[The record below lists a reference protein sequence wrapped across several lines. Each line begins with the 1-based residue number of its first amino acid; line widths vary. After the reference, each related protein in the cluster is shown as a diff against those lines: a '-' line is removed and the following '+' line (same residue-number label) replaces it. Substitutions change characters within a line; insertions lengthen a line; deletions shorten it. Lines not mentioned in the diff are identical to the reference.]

1 MILLGSPK
9 PHGRYEKEKNM
20 KGTLVNTTTVI
31 IGSLIGLAIG
41 SRFTEKIKT
50 IVLQALGLC
59 TLLIGMKMA
68 FKTDNILL
76 VIGSLALG
84 GIVGELLKIEDG
96 LEKIGEMI
104 KSKVKSESGT
114 FVLGFVTASLVFCV
128 GPMTIVGSIQDGIS
142 GNADT
147 LYAKSLLDG
156 FASIAFASS
165 LGVGVFFSFLT
176 VLIFQGA
183 LTILGSQLTFL
194 VEPGILNELTATGGL
209 MILGIGFYLLDI
221 KRIKV
226 GNFLPALVFVVIL
239 ALIFK

>member
-1 MILLGSPK
+1 
-9 PHGRYEKEKNM
+9 M
-20 KGTLVNTTTVI
+20 KGTLVNTVTVI

-68 FKTDNILL
+68 FKTDSILL
-76 VIGSLALG
+76 VICSLALG
-84 GIVGELLKIEDG
+84 GITGELLKIEDG

-104 KSKVKSESGT
+104 KRNVKSESGT

-147 LYAKSLLDG
+147 LYAKSMLDG

-183 LTILGSQLTFL
+183 LTILGSQLAFL
-194 VEPGILNELTATGGL
+194 VEPSILNELTATGGL

-226 GNFLPALVFVVIL
+226 GNFLPALVYVVIL
-239 ALIFK
+239 ALLFK

>member
-1 MILLGSPK
+1 
-9 PHGRYEKEKNM
+9 M
-20 KGTLVNTTTVI
+20 KGTLVNTATVI

-59 TLLIGMKMA
+59 TLLIGMRMA
-68 FKTDNILL
+68 FKTENILL

-84 GIVGELLKIEDG
+84 GIAGELLKIEER
-96 LEKIGEMI
+96 LERIGEII
-104 KSKVKSESGT
+104 KSKVKSDSGT

-128 GPMTIVGSIQDGIS
+128 GPMTIVGSIEDGIS
-142 GNADT
+142 GNAGT
-147 LYAKSLLDG
+147 LYAKSMLDG

-165 LGVGVFFSFLT
+165 LGIGVFFSFLT

-183 LTILGSQLTFL
+183 LTLLGTQLTFL
-194 VEPGILNELTATGGL
+194 IEPRILNELTATGGL

-226 GNFLPALVFVVIL
+226 GNFLPSLVFVVIL

>member
-1 MILLGSPK
+1 
-9 PHGRYEKEKNM
+9 M
-20 KGTLVNTTTVI
+20 KGTLVNTATVI
-31 IGSLIGLAIG
+31 IGSMIGLAIG

-59 TLLIGMKMA
+59 TLLIGMRMA
-68 FKTDNILL
+68 FKTENILL
-76 VIGSLALG
+76 VIGGLALG
-84 GIVGELLKIEDG
+84 GIMGELLRIEDS
-96 LEKIGEMI
+96 LEKIGEII
-104 KSKVKSESGT
+104 KSKVKSDSGT

-128 GPMTIVGSIQDGIS
+128 GPMTIVGSIEDGIS
-142 GNADT
+142 GDAST
-147 LYAKSLLDG
+147 LYAKSMLDG

-183 LTILGSQLTFL
+183 LTLLGTQLTFL
-194 VEPGILNELTATGGL
+194 IEPHILNELTATGGL

-226 GNFLPALVFVVIL
+226 GNFLPGLVFAVIL

>member
-1 MILLGSPK
+1 V
-9 PHGRYEKEKNM
+9 
-20 KGTLVNTTTVI
+20 KGTLVNTVTVI

-68 FKTDNILL
+68 FKTENVIL

-96 LEKIGEMI
+96 LERIGDII
-104 KSKVKSESGT
+104 KSKVKSNSST

-128 GPMTIVGSIQDGIS
+128 GPMTIVGSIEDGIS
-142 GNADT
+142 GDAST
-147 LYAKSLLDG
+147 LYAKSMLDG
-156 FASIAFASS
+156 FASIAFTSS
-165 LGVGVFFSFLT
+165 LGVGVLFASLT

-183 LTILGSQLTFL
+183 LTLLGSQLTFL
-194 VEPGILNELTATGGL
+194 LEPRILNELTATGGL

-226 GNFLPALVFVVIL
+226 GNLLPSLVFVVIL

>member
-1 MILLGSPK
+1 
-9 PHGRYEKEKNM
+9 M
-20 KGTLVNTTTVI
+20 KGTLVNTATVI

-68 FKTDNILL
+68 FKTENILL

-96 LEKIGEMI
+96 LEKIGDII
-104 KSKVKSESGT
+104 KSKVKSESKT

-128 GPMTIVGSIQDGIS
+128 GPMTIVGAIQDGIS

-147 LYAKSLLDG
+147 LYAKSMLDG

-183 LTILGSQLTFL
+183 LTLLGSQLTFL
-194 VEPGILNELTATGGL
+194 LQSRILNELTATGGL

-226 GNFLPALVFVVIL
+226 GNFLPALIFAVIL